1 MASAGGHW
9 DSLAECQKLT
19 QSMLIPG
26 VIEETIKRG
35 NILEYAPVAQAA
47 NSGKSIK
54 WLRENATTE
63 DDVADVTIGEQ
74 LSWTEGVTYT
84 EVETELKI
92 SYLQRKLDNF
102 VESIYGNINNYQA
115 QKLKEMQK
123 GVMLKLGDKMIY
135 DDITYG
141 GAKQV
146 DGMHALAAEQ
156 NGTNLD
162 IDEGEGALSLRNLRI
177 LLDAMQYGCDMFYV
191 PFELG
196 RRIDASY
203 QEAGIAS
210 YVGMGQV
217 SFGWTEAGK
226 RITFFDSIPIVRSDY
241 LVAEQANTGQGS
253 DARAKYSSGTQMYSI
268 FGIKFGQV
276 MMQQP
281 GLSVG
286 FGGTSGFGQ
295 FFKVVVFDELED
307 FDAGGIRV
315 VTYTT
320 PMLGSTKCLGRI
332 HDITDAAVTA

>member
-63 DDVADVTIGEQ
+63 DDVADITIGEQ

-146 DGMHALAAEQ
+146 DGIHALAAEQ

-210 YVGMGQV
+210 YVGMG
-217 SFGWTEAGK
+217 
-226 RITFFDSIPIVRSDY
+226 
-241 LVAEQANTGQGS
+241 QANTGQGS